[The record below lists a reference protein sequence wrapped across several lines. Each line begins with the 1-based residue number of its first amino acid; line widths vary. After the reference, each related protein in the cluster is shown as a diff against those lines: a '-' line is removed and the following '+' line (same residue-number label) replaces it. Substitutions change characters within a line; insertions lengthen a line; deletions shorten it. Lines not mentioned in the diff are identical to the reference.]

1 MNNPVIKKKSGMQ
14 KSFFERMAP
23 VVFLGPAVIM
33 LVCISIIPIGYS
45 FYLSFQSYNLAMPAS
60 TVHFVGIKNYMDM
73 LADKNFIASIQWT
86 LTFAVVVVAIE
97 TVLGLVITSML
108 NSEASARFAAPF
120 KTLLIIPMMVAAVV
134 SATVWKLMFYPVYG
148 VVNNTLSLMGFSEIN
163 WLGETFYAKIAI
175 IIVEVWMATPF
186 CVLVFQAALKTV
198 STEMIEAARVDGAS
212 GPRIFFSITLP
223 TIRNFIA
230 LVISI
235 RISDALRAF
244 DAVMQLTNGAPGAS
258 TETIGTTIYKT
269 AFRYNNVG
277 QGSAGAFIFF
287 VVVSI
292 VAVATMLIM
301 RKQDN

>member
-97 TVLGLVITSML
+97 TVLGLVIASML

-163 WLGETFYAKIAI
+163 WLGETLYAKIAI

>member
-97 TVLGLVITSML
+97 TVLGLVIASML

-258 TETIGTTIYKT
+258 TETIGTTINKT

>member
-97 TVLGLVITSML
+97 TVLGLVIASML

-163 WLGETFYAKIAI
+163 WLGETVYAKIAI